1 MGQFLD
7 HVVEV
12 SFTLILVYLI
22 LNNATGFSSVLST
35 AGNVYVQSVKAL
47 QGR

>member
-1 MGQFLD
+1 MSNFFERMF
-7 HVVEV
+7 EV

-22 LNNATGFSSVLST
+22 LNNAVGFSSVISS
-35 AGNVYVQSVKAL
+35 AGAVYVNSVKAL